1 MKDVHIAIATKEYAV
16 QVAMLTGELLS
27 EIMSAVD
34 NYLFHVDIEQVKEL
48 AYELIEKNIYQ
59 VFIAPH
65 KQEIVAFISL
75 QEHHTLYAGGSYGT
89 ISEFYVKPEYRS
101 SNIGKMLI
109 SKVKE
114 YASEKNY
121 RRVEVTTPPLPE
133 FVRSL
138 DFYKKNGFEIT
149 GGRKMKIGLIILQ

>member
-1 MKDVHIAIATKEYAV
+1 MKDVYVAIATKEDAV
-16 QVAMLTGELLS
+16 QVAILTGELLD
-27 EIMSAVD
+27 EIMNTVD
-34 NYLFHVDIEQVKEL
+34 NYLFHFDIEQAKEL
-48 AYELIEKNIYQ
+48 AYKLMEKNIYQ
-59 VFIAPH
+59 IFIALH
-65 KQEIVAFISL
+65 KQEIVGFISL
-75 QEHHTLYAGGSYGT
+75 QEHHALYAGGSYGT

-133 FVRSL
+133 FERSL
-138 DFYKKNGFEIT
+138 NFYKKNVFEIT
-149 GGRKMKIGLIILQ
+149 GGRKMKIGIIK

>member
-1 MKDVHIAIATKEYAV
+1 MKDVHVAIATKEDAA
-16 QVAMLTGELLS
+16 QVAILTGELLG

-34 NYLFHVDIEQVKEL
+34 NYLFHFDIEQAKEL
-48 AYELIEKNIYQ
+48 AYEFIEKNIYQ
-59 VFIAPH
+59 IFIALH
-65 KQEIVAFISL
+65 KQEIVGFISL
-75 QEHHTLYAGGSYGT
+75 QEHHSLYAGGCYGT
-89 ISEFYVKPEYRS
+89 ISEFYVKYEYRS

-114 YASEKNY
+114 YASENNY

-133 FVRSL
+133 FERSL

-149 GGRKMKIGLIILQ
+149 GGRKMKIGLI

>member
-1 MKDVHIAIATKEYAV
+1 MKDVHVAIATKEDAV
-16 QVAMLTGELLS
+16 QVAILTGELLG

-34 NYLFHVDIEQVKEL
+34 NYLFHFDIERAKEL
-48 AYELIEKNIYQ
+48 AYEFIEKNIYQ
-59 VFIAPH
+59 IFIALH
-65 KQEIVAFISL
+65 KQEIVGFISL
-75 QEHHTLYAGGSYGT
+75 QEHHALYVGGSYGT
-89 ISEFYVKPEYRS
+89 ISEFYVKPKYRS

-133 FVRSL
+133 FEKSL
-138 DFYKKNGFEIT
+138 DFYKKSGFEIT
-149 GGRKMKIGLIILQ
+149 GGRKMKIGFV

>member
-1 MKDVHIAIATKEYAV
+1 VKGVYIAIATKEDAA

-27 EIMSAVD
+27 EIMSVVD
-34 NYLFHVDIEQVKEL
+34 NYLFHFDIEQAKEL

-59 VFIAPH
+59 VFIALH
-65 KQEIVAFISL
+65 KQEIVGFISL
-75 QEHHTLYAGGSYGT
+75 QEHYALYAGGSYGT
-89 ISEFYVKPEYRS
+89 ISEFYVKSEYRS

-114 YASEKNY
+114 YASENNY

-133 FVRSL
+133 FERSL

-149 GGRKMKIGLIILQ
+149 GGRKMKVGFV

>member
-1 MKDVHIAIATKEYAV
+1 MKDVHIAIATKEDSA
-16 QVAMLTGELLS
+16 QVAILTGELLS

-34 NYLFHVDIEQVKEL
+34 NSLFHFDIEQAKEL
-48 AYELIEKNIYQ
+48 AYKFIEKNIYY
-59 VFIAPH
+59 VFIALH
-65 KQEIVAFISL
+65 KNEIVGFISL
-75 QEHHTLYAGGSYGT
+75 QEHHALYVGGCYGT

-133 FVRSL
+133 FERSL
-138 DFYKKNGFEIT
+138 DFYKKNGFEVT
-149 GGRKMKIGLIILQ
+149 GGRKMKIGLI